1 MMGLTLQ
8 QQKSTYLLLSL
19 ARLMSPVWVL
29 SCLKQCYSWAALELF
44 LSVCFLKGPGLL
56 VALVGSCSLGVL
68 KTGHHAMT
76 SSVVF
81 TRQAGHT
88 LFLKGSQ
95 SHELQ
100 GQSGCGLLQHR

>member
-19 ARLMSPVWVL
+19 AHLVSPVWVL
-29 SCLKQCYSWAALELF
+29 FCLKQCYSWAALEL

-56 VALVGSCSLGVL
+56 VALFGSCSLGLL

-76 SSVVF
+76 SV
-81 TRQAGHT
+81 
-88 LFLKGSQ
+88 
-95 SHELQ
+95 
-100 GQSGCGLLQHR
+100 